1 MSASWRGCVLGLARS
16 VRQDETVSPV
26 PFRFLCLTALLAAA
40 HAPAQDHDDF
50 EDPPIS
56 YSATKPDDVITKLN
70 AEFAAQAEEI
80 RGWPARR
87 RVRWVLEKLE
97 VPAESQLL
105 VFSKTSLQ
113 RTLISPENPR
123 ALFFSDEA
131 YVGWVP
137 GGGIEITV
145 FDPKL
150 GATFYLLDAQDSP
163 PKPLFVR
170 SSECLLCHKRH
181 ERTPS
186 LRTRS
191 VYPDKN
197 GEPLVGSGGSNIEP
211 STPYRERWGG
221 WYVTGAPGALRHRGN
236 VMGSKAEDFDGDQ
249 GLSSPLVPDLKEIVE
264 TRRYPLGTSDVV
276 ALLMHDHQVHVHN
289 VISTA
294 NQQSRVALHRWPA
307 MRAVLGLPKDAAP
320 AGSCLAQLN
329 SQAER
334 LIDALLLRDEAPF
347 PEGGIKGD
355 GVFQSV
361 YAKTRKAD
369 AKGRSLRDLDLGTR
383 LFKYRCSPLIYS
395 KSFGWLPKELR
406 DLTLLRLSDG
416 LRSPQPPAAFAHLP
430 AEERR
435 AIHEILT
442 ETLAD
447 LPSGWKR

>member
-1 MSASWRGCVLGLARS
+1 MPAHPARCGLGGK
-16 VRQDETVSPV
+16 PV
-26 PFRFLCLTALLAAA
+26 FRHPWDMRPALPRLFLLTALVGYGPL
-40 HAPAQDHDDF
+40 PAQEHDDF
-50 EDPPIS
+50 EDPPIN
-56 YSATKPDDVITKLN
+56 YSASRPDDVITRLN

-97 VPAESQLL
+97 VPVESQLL
-105 VFSKTSLQ
+105 LFSKTSLQ
-113 RTLISPENPR
+113 RSLIGPENPR

>member
-1 MSASWRGCVLGLARS
+1 MVKAVKPSSFLALPLLVAVLATSAS
-16 VRQDETVSPV
+16 
-26 PFRFLCLTALLAAA
+26 
-40 HAPAQDHDDF
+40 AQDHDEF

-56 YSATKPDDVITKLN
+56 YSATKPADVITRLN

-87 RVRWVLEKLE
+87 RMRWVLEKLE
-97 VPAESQLL
+97 VPVESQLL

-113 RTLISPENPR
+113 RNLIGPENPR

-145 FDPKL
+145 FDPAL
-150 GATFYLLDAQDSP
+150 GATFYLLDAQESP
-163 PKPLFVR
+163 PKPLFNR

-181 ERTPS
+181 ERTPG

-191 VYPDKN
+191 VYPDSN
-197 GEPLVGSGGSNIEP
+197 GEPMVGSGGSNIEP

-221 WYVTGAPGALRHRGN
+221 WYVTGAPGSLRHRGN
-236 VMGSKAEDFDGDQ
+236 VTGQKAEDFDGEE
-249 GLSSPLVPDLKEIVE
+249 GLSSALVPDLKGIVE

-276 ALLMHDHQVHVHN
+276 ALIMHDHQVHVHN

-294 NQQSRVALHRWPA
+294 NQQARIALHRWPA
-307 MRAVLGLPKDAAP
+307 MRTVLGLPKDSAP

-334 LIDALLLRDEAPF
+334 LIDALLCRDEAPF

-355 GVFQSV
+355 GVFQGA
-361 YAKTRKAD
+361 YAKKRKAD
-369 AKGRSLRDLDLGTR
+369 SKGRALRELDLTTR

-395 KSFGWLPKELR
+395 KSFTWLPKELR
-406 DLTLLRLSDG
+406 DLTLMRLSSG
-416 LRSPQPPAAFAHLP
+416 LRAAEPPPAFAHLP
-430 AEERR
+430 AEERK
-435 AIHEILT
+435 AVHEILT
-442 ETLAD
+442 ETLEG
-447 LPSGWKR
+447 LPAGWPR

>member
-1 MSASWRGCVLGLARS
+1 MLH
-16 VRQDETVSPV
+16 P
-26 PFRFLCLTALLAAA
+26 ALRLLPLAAVLA
-40 HAPAQDHDDF
+40 TAGVRAQDHDEF

-56 YSATKPDDVITKLN
+56 YSATKPDDMVTKLN

-97 VPAESQLL
+97 VPVESQLL

-113 RTLISPENPR
+113 RNLIGPENPR

-163 PKPLFVR
+163 PKPLFNR

-181 ERTPS
+181 ERTPG

-191 VYPDKN
+191 VYPDKS
-197 GEPLVGSGGSNIEP
+197 GEPMVGSGGSNIEP
-211 STPYRERWGG
+211 ATPYRERWGG
-221 WYVTGAPGALRHRGN
+221 WYVTGTPGALRHRGN
-236 VMGSKAEDFDGDQ
+236 VIGSRAEDFDGEQ
-249 GLSSPLVPDLKEIVE
+249 GLSSALTPDLKGVVE

-320 AGSCLAQLN
+320 AGSCLAQLS

-334 LIDALLLRDEAPF
+334 LIDALLCREEAPF
-347 PEGGIKGD
+347 PEGGIRGD
-355 GVFQSV
+355 GVFQSA
-361 YAKTRKAD
+361 YARTRKAD
-369 AKGRSLRDLDLGTR
+369 AKGRSLRDLDLSTR
-383 LFKYRCSPLIYS
+383 LFAYRCSPLIYS
-395 KSFGWLPKELR
+395 KSFAWLPKEVR
-406 DLTLLRLSDG
+406 DLTLSRLSAG
-416 LRSPQPPAAFAHLP
+416 LRATRPPPAFAHLP

-442 ETLAD
+442 ATLEGLPAD
-447 LPSGWKR
+447 WGR